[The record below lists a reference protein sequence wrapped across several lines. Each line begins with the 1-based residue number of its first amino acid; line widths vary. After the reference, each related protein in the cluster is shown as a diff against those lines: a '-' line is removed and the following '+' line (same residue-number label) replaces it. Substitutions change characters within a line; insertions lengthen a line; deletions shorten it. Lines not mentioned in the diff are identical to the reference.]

1 MKRSLG
7 GNLIE
12 RQAERMVTRLYHKI
26 KNMKRI
32 FLSFIINRDGIGVEL
47 RCAKEQRGKLLSQ
60 IIKNQN

>member
-1 MKRSLG
+1 
-7 GNLIE
+7 
-12 RQAERMVTRLYHKI
+12 MVTRLYHKI